1 LGKINEAS
9 DKTPEGIEVD
19 LGGWLAEQPQVQLAA
34 WIPAPVDR
42 RLDQLVDLLHERA
55 RALGNVNQSELV
67 AALLKAAPSDAD
79 DLTPVIVS
87 YREAKAHQALL
98 DQTETEGRAILPRR
112 LRGRPKRR
120 S

>member
-1 LGKINEAS
+1 LHKINEAS
-9 DKTPEGIEVD
+9 DTTPKGIEVD

-42 RLDQLVDLLHERA
+42 RLDQLVDILHERA

-79 DLTPVIVS
+79 GLAPVIVS
-87 YREAKAHQALL
+87 YREAKTHEALL
-98 DQTETEGRAILPRR
+98 DQAETEGTVILPRR
-112 LRGRPKRR
+112 SRGRPKRR